1 MISALFRDITLRTY
15 LLTPWCR
22 VLLKKLAGLQLVKKF
37 PAFYGTRRFITTFTS
52 FRHPSLFCAMLPL
65 ETLPHGDPSAGVVYA
80 AYSDNSFFNFLDFLT
95 VLDGTD
101 RLS

>member
-1 MISALFRDITLRTY
+1 
-15 LLTPWCR
+15 
-22 VLLKKLAGLQLVKKF
+22 
-37 PAFYGTRRFITTFTS
+37 
-52 FRHPSLFCAMLPL
+52 MLPL

-101 RLS
+101 RLSWNVDEESPP